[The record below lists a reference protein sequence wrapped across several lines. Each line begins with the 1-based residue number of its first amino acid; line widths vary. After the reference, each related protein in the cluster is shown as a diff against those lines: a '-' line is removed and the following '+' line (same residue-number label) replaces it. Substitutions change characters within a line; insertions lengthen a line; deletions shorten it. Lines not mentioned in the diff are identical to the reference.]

1 MIIPAITSLYAALL
15 ALLFIALSVRVILT
29 RRRERV
35 SVGDG
40 DNPRLC
46 RAIGVHN
53 NFAQY
58 VPFAL
63 LLMALVELTPAP
75 ILLVHIL
82 GILLLVGRL
91 VHAWGVSRANENY
104 TLRMIGITL
113 TLLVI
118 GLAALYLLRVALVR
132 MLIHV

>member
-1 MIIPAITSLYAALL
+1 MIPAITSLYAALL
-15 ALLFIALSVRVILT
+15 ALLFLVLSVRVILT

-35 SVGDG
+35 AIGDG

-63 LLMALVELTPAP
+63 LLMVFVELSPAP
-75 ILLVHIL
+75 LELVHVL
-82 GILLLVGRL
+82 GLLLLVGRCI
-91 VHAWGVSRANENY
+91 HAWGVSRANENY
-104 TLRMIGITL
+104 RLRMLGITL
-113 TLLVI
+113 TLASIL
-118 GLAALYLLRVALVR
+118 LAALYLLVVALVR
-132 MLIHV
+132 YSIAL